1 MCQGYAALLLT
12 GKFLLQCLS
21 AAVYLQICSAVEV
34 QSSPLN
40 KDLKDF
46 LQTLQDV
53 LKYLSKTELRVF
65 GYSSLFV
72 ESLMVFGKTFY
83 WREAVKEG
91 ADVEPLKNDINSAGS
106 LFGQGEHLVT
116 FYSVFSVKNWTFPS
130 GIWVKICVCNAWGF
144 DFGV

>member
-1 MCQGYAALLLT
+1 MVRLGKPLEQRINLQHSKKKKASRCVCQGYAALLLT

-34 QSSPLN
+34 QSSPLS

-83 WREAVKEG
+83 
-91 ADVEPLKNDINSAGS
+91 
-106 LFGQGEHLVT
+106 
-116 FYSVFSVKNWTFPS
+116 
-130 GIWVKICVCNAWGF
+130 
-144 DFGV
+144 